1 MGHEF
6 KGNIYIAWLGKKKEM
21 YLNVWGDREIAL
33 NIFMDKNNIFVRP
46 TTNFKLKNHPFFK

>member
-21 YLNVWGDREIAL
+21 YLNVWGDRVSSEIAEH
-33 NIFMDKNNIFVRP
+33 FYGQK
-46 TTNFKLKNHPFFK
+46 